1 MSNTTLTQ
9 YILKL
14 EQAKGRLEGI
24 NINIEEAKDA
34 IKKLKKDIIHTEEAK
49 TIIQLVAKKTQ
60 EELEYR
66 LAELVSLSMSAVFN
80 EAYELKVSFVIR
92 RDKTECDLVFMRG
105 GEEFDPM
112 TESGGGV
119 VDVASFALRVALWSL
134 SQPRT
139 RNVLI
144 LDEPFR
150 FLSTD
155 LQRKASLVLKELSRR
170 LDLQMIIV
178 SHSKGLI
185 EGADKVFKVSRVNGI
200 SKITEE

>member
-1 MSNTTLTQ
+1 M
-9 YILKL
+9 
-14 EQAKGRLEGI
+14 KGRRDRV
-24 NINIEEAKDA
+24 KDDLVHVYNRVQE
-34 IKKLKKDIIHTEEAK
+34 LKRDILHTEEAK
-49 TIIQLVAKKTQ
+49 TIIQLVARKTQ

-66 LAELVSLSMSAVFN
+66 LSELVSLSMSAVFE

-92 RDKTECDLVFMRG
+92 RDRTECDLTFIRD
-105 GEEFDPM
+105 GEEFNPM

-144 LDEPFR
+144 MDEPFR

-155 LQRKASLVLKELSRR
+155 LQKKASLILKELSRR
-170 LDLQMIIV
+170 LNLQMIIV
-178 SHSKGLI
+178 SHSEGLI
-185 EGADKVFKVSRVNGI
+185 EGADKVFKVNKVDGI
-200 SKITEE
+200 SKVTEVQTRLKNVQMYQN